1 MVLESPCTLEDQLE
15 LLLDGLH
22 VGHLDQPV
30 VDDLVRFLIV
40 GVRFLAGIVDDLGE
54 CVDAILGRLGAAE
67 HLVPDLCVVRPFIS

>member
-1 MVLESPCTLEDQLE
+1 M
-15 LLLDGLH
+15 
-22 VGHLDQPV
+22 
-30 VDDLVRFLIV
+30 DDLVRFLIV